1 MKKYGN
7 ASNGVLR
14 GLMTAGVL
22 TTTLALAPAAA
33 GSPAAGSPAAVGSA
47 AVGSGSGA
55 ARMVAPTTLVFDKNQ
70 GNPARSKLSVYQGK
84 KLVAAYRAGSG
95 IGVKDDCASS
105 RGWMPNGNWKIK
117 SRTRTYNGSVIK
129 GYAVYLQDMRCSR
142 KTVTRTEMFIHSEM
156 NRDGSQGRTEPRR
169 WDGAGDYRSNGCVK
183 LNPTDIKK
191 MFRLLDRI
199 GWPTH
204 LRVVS

>member
-1 MKKYGN
+1 MN

-33 GSPAAGSPAAVGSA
+33 AGGPAAVGA
-47 AVGSGSGA
+47 GSGA
-55 ARMVAPTTLVFDKNQ
+55 AEAAVATTLVFDKNQ
-70 GNPARSKLSVYQGK
+70 GDPTKSKLSVYQGK
-84 KLVAAYRAGSG
+84 KLIAAYRAGSG
-95 IGVKDDCASS
+95 TGVKDDCT
-105 RGWMPNGNWKIK
+105 RFKGWMPNGDWKIRSK
-117 SRTRTYNGSVIK
+117 TRTYNGSVIK
-129 GYAVYLQDMRCSR
+129 GYAVYLQDMRCSK
-142 KTVTRTEMFIHSEM
+142 KTATRTEMFIHSEM
-156 NRDGSQGRTEPRR
+156 NSDGSQGRTEARR
-169 WDGAGDYRSNGCVK
+169 WDGAGDYKSNGCVK

>member
-1 MKKYGN
+1 MN

-22 TTTLALAPAAA
+22 TTTLVLAPAAA
-33 GSPAAGSPAAVGSA
+33 AGGPAAA
-47 AVGSGSGA
+47 GSGSGGAKA
-55 ARMVAPTTLVFDKNQ
+55 AAATTLVFDKNQ
-70 GNPARSKLSVYQGK
+70 GDPYNSKLSVYQGR
-84 KLVAAYRAGSG
+84 KLIATYRAGSG
-95 IGVKDDCASS
+95 WGTRVKEDCVSS
-105 RGWMPNGNWKIK
+105 EGWMPNGNWKIRSK
-117 SRTRTYNGSVIK
+117 TRAYDGKAIK
-129 GYAVYLQDMRCSR
+129 GYAVYLQDMRCSK

-169 WDGAGDYRSNGCVK
+169 WDGAGDYKSNGCVK

-204 LRVVS
+204 LRVVA